1 MTYKHVFFLI
11 FFQHAPL
18 LDLKTRISLS
28 KSSNP
33 LGEGLGRV
41 LEIGLTE
48 DSSWIKYFTLSNVV
62 DMFVLS

>member
-1 MTYKHVFFLI
+1 MYFFYLF

-33 LGEGLGRV
+33 LGEGLGTV

-48 DSSWIKYFTLSNVV
+48 DFSWIKYFTLSNVV
-62 DMFVLS
+62 DMFGLS